1 MSHKDIR
8 SSVVMVE
15 CTSKCISTT
24 EPYRILGRE
33 KGVGTAFR
41 VHRKHFPSSASWN
54 TKNTM
59 LFLTNWHVVT
69 ACERRRVRIRTT
81 KSPSYCC
88 GEVVHAVPALDFAVV
103 AVDQSEQ
110 DETLD
115 PFCSAPASV
124 LKDIRCV
131 ELHVDPL
138 QANQQRIFACGFP
151 MFLEAYVSQGILG
164 SRNSDSCDFWT
175 IDCSVNSGNSGGPV
189 VLEDGRCFGIATAV
203 ESEAQQIAYATPIS
217 SVLSWFKNHW
227 TKETGLIGHFPRWDF
242 SRLIPR
248 TDAFDKEHGF
258 PSDLDG
264 AVITGLRKTCPFDL
278 REGDVVVSVNLSKTE
293 RVKLDKYGT
302 ASDYE
307 HGEPRF
313 SITSNAGFI
322 CGCSKDTTI
331 TVWRPSAKAT
341 RQVPCY
347 PSKQLAVEQSCYPEF
362 IDPEV
367 ALLGSMVFMQ
377 ATHDFLQGGMEDDSD
392 EEDHIP
398 ASKTFH
404 ILRRV
409 HENRAKA
416 VIVLSH
422 FHEDAY
428 VSSSRTLERGDIIT
442 HIGRT
447 AVKSVDHAERLI
459 QRLAREFAEGDRERV
474 KITASDKEVWL
485 DLNRLYQEEQL
496 CAGERD
502 FSKLW
507 LLAEKARKAE
517 EEKLRRGVDLKR
529 KRGSLITETLAN
541 KVSASLAANLGA
553 RVHSRPGSPAKKRR
567 SLRLMQ

>member
-1 MSHKDIR
+1 MQYKALEFFTCESIMSNKDIR
-8 SSVVMVE
+8 ASVVMLE

-41 VHRKHFPSSASWN
+41 VDHKYFPSSAPWN
-54 TKNTM
+54 TKSTI
-59 LFLTNWHVVT
+59 LFLTNWHVVEG
-69 ACERRRVRIRTT
+69 CERRRVRIRTT

-103 AVDQSEQ
+103 AVKQTEE

-115 PFCSAPASV
+115 PFCSAPTSV
-124 LKDIRCV
+124 LQDIRCV
-131 ELHVDPL
+131 ELHVEPL

-217 SVLSWFKNHW
+217 SVLGWFRNHW
-227 TKETGLIGHFPRWDF
+227 TKETGIIGHFPRWDF

-258 PSDLDG
+258 PTDLDG
-264 AVITGLRKTCPFDL
+264 AIITGLRDTCPFDL
-278 REGDVVVSVNLSKTE
+278 RNGDVVVSVNLT
-293 RVKLDKYGT
+293 RDNVVKLDKFGT
-302 ASDYE
+302 ATDYE

-313 SITSNAGFI
+313 SIVRNAGFI
-322 CGCSKDTTI
+322 CGCSKNTTI

-341 RQVPCY
+341 RKVPCY
-347 PSKQLAVEQSCYPEF
+347 PSKQLVVEQSNYPEF
-362 IDPEV
+362 INPKV
-367 ALLGSMVFMQ
+367 AHLGSMVFMQ
-377 ATHDFLQGGMEDDSD
+377 ATQDFLQGNGSEDSD
-392 EEDHIP
+392 DEDHIP
-398 ASKTFH
+398 PSKTFH

-409 HENRAKA
+409 HANRNKA
-416 VIVLSH
+416 IVVLSH

-428 VSSSRTLERGDIIT
+428 VSSSKTLEKGDIIT

-447 AVKSVDHAERLI
+447 AVKSVQHLDRLI
-459 QRLAREFAEGDRERV
+459 QRLAREFADGNRDRI
-474 KITASDKEVWL
+474 KITATDKQVWF

-496 CAGERD
+496 CVAERD
-502 FSKLW
+502 ASKLW
-507 LLAEKARKAE
+507 LISEKARVAE
-517 EEKLRRGVDLKR
+517 EKKKRAAVITR
-529 KRGSLITETLAN
+529 KRTFIPEVLPN
-541 KVSASLAANLGA
+541 
-553 RVHSRPGSPAKKRR
+553 SRPGSPVKKRR
-567 SLRLMQ
+567 SSRLRH

>member
-8 SSVVMVE
+8 SSVVMLE

-41 VHRKHFPSSASWN
+41 VHRKHFPASAPWN
-54 TKNTM
+54 TNNTM

-103 AVDQSEQ
+103 AVKQSEE

-217 SVLSWFKNHW
+217 SVLAWFQNHW

-242 SRLIPR
+242 GRLIPR
-248 TDAFDKEHGF
+248 TDAFDREHGF

-264 AVITGLRKTCPFDL
+264 AIITGLRKTCPFDL
-278 REGDVVVSVNLSKTE
+278 REGDVVVSINISKAE
-293 RVKLDKYGT
+293 EVKLDKFGT
-302 ASDYE
+302 ATDYE

-322 CGCSKDTTI
+322 CRCSKNTTM
-331 TVWRPSAKAT
+331 TVWRPSAKAI
-341 RQVPCY
+341 RRVPCY
-347 PSKQLAVEQSCYPEF
+347 PSKKLLVEQSCYPEF
-362 IDPEV
+362 IDPKV

-377 ATHDFLQGGMEDDSD
+377 ATHDFLQGGVEDDSD
-392 EEDHIP
+392 DEDHIP
-398 ASKTFH
+398 AAKTFH
-404 ILRRV
+404 ILRQI

-416 VIVLSH
+416 VVVLSH

-447 AVKSVDHAERLI
+447 AVKNVDHAERLI

-474 KITASDKEVWL
+474 KITASDKQVWL
-485 DLNRLYQEEQL
+485 DLNRLFQEEQL
-496 CAGERD
+496 CAAERD
-502 FSKLW
+502 VSKLW
-507 LLAEKARKAE
+507 LLTEKMRVAE
-517 EEKLRRGVDLKR
+517 EQKLRQGVDPKR
-529 KRGSLITETLAN
+529 KRRVLEKNKLTATL
-541 KVSASLAANLGA
+541 STL
-553 RVHSRPGSPAKKRR
+553 VHSRPGSPVKKKRR